1 MAPIA
6 IPVEPELHQD
16 PKYTSN
22 PTQKPE
28 CLKNDRMAADM
39 DHLYEI
45 LERPIGTRRH
55 IRIVCLGAGYS
66 GLMMAILC
74 NEKLKDANVD
84 LTIYERNSD
93 IGGTWLE
100 NRYPGC
106 KCDIPAHNY
115 SYSFCPNP
123 DWPNYY
129 ATSTQIFDYMKGVAD
144 KYDANKYIKLQH
156 SIKGARWD
164 ESKGRWNIQVAAP
177 EGAEFTDECDVFI
190 NAGGVLK

>member
-16 PKYTSN
+16 PSYNRNS
-22 PTQKPE
+22 PIDGAR
-28 CLKNDRMAADM
+28 LKNGSRLADL
-39 DHLYEI
+39 DPLYEI
-45 LERPIGTRRH
+45 LERPIGSRR
-55 IRIVCLGAGYS
+55 RLRVVCLGAGYS
-66 GLMMAILC
+66 GLMMAILY
-74 NEKLKDANVD
+74 NEKLRDANVE
-84 LTIYERNSD
+84 LTIYERNAD
-93 IGGTWLE
+93 LGGTWLE

-129 ATSTQIFDYMKGVAD
+129 ATSHQIFDYMKGVAR
-144 KYDANKYIKLQH
+144 KYDAEKLMKFRH
-156 SIKGARWD
+156 SVKGARWD
-164 ESKGRWNIQVAAP
+164 EARGKWVLQVELP
-177 EGAEFTDECDVFI
+177 EGGVVADECDVFI